1 MAVKKKLIAK
11 QRIFSYNESRIAYD
25 NFFEIQS
32 RRIIMY
38 SFQEIEKVD
47 PQIASAIEDEIK
59 RQNSHLELIAS
70 ENWVSKAVMAA
81 MGSPLTNKY
90 AEGYPGHRYYGGCEC
105 VDVVENLA
113 IERARELFGCEYVN
127 VQPHSGAQANMAVF
141 FAALKPGDTVMGMN
155 LAHGGHLSHGSKAN
169 LSGAYFNIVPYGVND
184 EGFIDYEE
192 VRRIALEC
200 RPKMIVCGA
209 SAYGRTIDFKKFREI
224 ADEVGAYLMAD
235 IAHIAGLVAAG
246 EHPSPIPYAH
256 VTTTTTHKTLR
267 GPRGGM
273 IMSSNAVAEELKLN
287 KAVFP
292 GIQGGPLM
300 HVIAAKAVC
309 FKEALS
315 DDFRVYQQHILDNA
329 QALCRGL
336 MDRGIRIVS
345 GGTDNH
351 LMLVDL
357 TNFDQTGKAVEKLL
371 DAANITCNKNTIPN
385 DPKSPFVTS
394 GIRLG
399 TPAVTSR
406 GMNTQDMDRIADA
419 IAMVIK
425 GGEEKVADARAIVK
439 ELTDKYP
446 LEA

>member
-1 MAVKKKLIAK
+1 
-11 QRIFSYNESRIAYD
+11 
-25 NFFEIQS
+25 
-32 RRIIMY
+32 MY

-309 FKEALS
+309 LKEALQPEYKE
-315 DDFRVYQQHILDNA
+315 YQRNIVKNA
-329 QALCRGL
+329 KALCGGL
-336 MDRGIRIVS
+336 MKRGIKIVS

-357 TNFDQTGKAVEKLL
+357 RDTGITGKEMEHLL
-371 DAANITCNKNTIPN
+371 DEANITCNKNTIPN
-385 DPKSPFVTS
+385 DPSPPMS
-394 GIRLG
+394 
-399 TPAVTSR
+399 PAECAWEQR
-406 GMNTQDMDRIADA
+406 R
-419 IAMVIK
+419 
-425 GGEEKVADARAIVK
+425 
-439 ELTDKYP
+439 
-446 LEA
+446 